1 MYVKPLP
8 SWLSGLLIVLGVAAV
23 YYGSAH
29 LGLLLAFQKTNA
41 SPVWPPS
48 GIAFAAILLLGY
60 RVWPGIAIGAFL
72 ANMVVFLTNQAA
84 SLPIVLVLSLGIAV
98 GNTLEAVCGAAL
110 LRKLGVADEP
120 LQRARAVFL
129 FLIATLLMCMVSS
142 IVGATG
148 LAVAGIIP
156 WVIYDQIWFTWW
168 LGDVAGV
175 LILTP
180 ALLSLFNRVERSRE
194 RHSFVES
201 VLLFSALFAVGNLTF
216 EHWFPE
222 NAIHSQV
229 YLLIPFLLWST
240 FRFGRRQVT
249 LAILTVSGIAI
260 WATVNGSGPFF
271 VKDSL
276 NLSLLLLQSFV
287 CTIALTML
295 SLVAVLTERRLAGEE
310 LLAVNETLEQ
320 RVSARTAEL
329 AQANKELHSE
339 VAERRHAEEQLRQS
353 QRLEAVGQLAAGI
366 AHNFNNLLQGIIGSL
381 DIALGDQRN
390 NIKAHLLDAQET
402 SLRAAEI
409 VKQLLLFARTAE
421 HARSKPVDVKQ
432 VLNDTVAICQ
442 KAFDRKLD
450 ITLHAPESLP
460 AVMGDSGQL
469 QQVFLN
475 ICLNAR
481 DALEGVSEPFIR
493 VVASS
498 RNGTEGKGDQ
508 NITIRVTDNGSGM
521 EKDVQRQILE
531 PFFTTKEVDKGTGL
545 GLATAFGIVQ
555 LHSGSIECDSTSGV
569 GTTFSVHLPAVDG
582 EKEPEPKT
590 IEEQAPGGTETLLLV
605 DDEEVVRKSLAAYL
619 SGQGYRVLLG
629 KDGRD
634 GLNVYERHQDEI
646 ALVLLDLSMPQM
658 SGQEVLRTLR
668 DLKPDLKVIIF
679 TGYSVSAEQI
689 EGSLPVIIKPV
700 NGRTVA
706 RRVREVL
713 DGDG

>member
-1 MYVKPLP
+1 M
-8 SWLSGLLIVLGVAAV
+8 
-23 YYGSAH
+23 
-29 LGLLLAFQKTNA
+29 
-41 SPVWPPS
+41 
-48 GIAFAAILLLGY
+48 
-60 RVWPGIAIGAFL
+60 
-72 ANMVVFLTNQAA
+72 
-84 SLPIVLVLSLGIAV
+84 
-98 GNTLEAVCGAAL
+98 
-110 LRKLGVADEP
+110 
-120 LQRARAVFL
+120 
-129 FLIATLLMCMVSS
+129 
-142 IVGATG
+142 
-148 LAVAGIIP
+148 
-156 WVIYDQIWFTWW
+156 
-168 LGDVAGV
+168 
-175 LILTP
+175 
-180 ALLSLFNRVERSRE
+180 
-194 RHSFVES
+194 
-201 VLLFSALFAVGNLTF
+201 
-216 EHWFPE
+216 
-222 NAIHSQV
+222 
-229 YLLIPFLLWST
+229 
-240 FRFGRRQVT
+240 
-249 LAILTVSGIAI
+249 
-260 WATVNGSGPFF
+260 
-271 VKDSL
+271 
-276 NLSLLLLQSFV
+276 
-287 CTIALTML
+287 
-295 SLVAVLTERRLAGEE
+295 
-310 LLAVNETLEQ
+310 
-320 RVSARTAEL
+320 
-329 AQANKELHSE
+329 
-339 VAERRHAEEQLRQS
+339 
-353 QRLEAVGQLAAGI
+353 
-366 AHNFNNLLQGIIGSL
+366 
-381 DIALGDQRN
+381 
-390 NIKAHLLDAQET
+390 
-402 SLRAAEI
+402 
-409 VKQLLLFARTAE
+409 KQLLLFARTAE

-521 EKDVQRQILE
+521 EKDVQGQIFE

-700 NGRTVA
+700 NGRTVG

>member
-84 SLPIVLVLSLGIAV
+84 SLPIVLVLSLWIAV

-110 LRKLGVADEP
+110 LRKLGVADQP

-180 ALLSLFNRVERSRE
+180 ALLSLFNRAERSRE
-194 RHSFVES
+194 RHSSVES
-201 VLLFSALFAVGNLTF
+201 VLLFAVLFAVGNLTF

-249 LAILTVSGIAI
+249 LAILMVSGIAI

-295 SLVAVLTERRLAGEE
+295 SLVAVLTERRLTGEE

-353 QRLEAVGQLAAGI
+353 QRLEAVGQLAAGV

-390 NIKAHLLDAQET
+390 NIKPHLLDAQET

-409 VKQLLLFARTAE
+409 VKQLLLFAHTAE
-421 HARSKPVDVKQ
+421 QARSKPVDVKQ

-442 KAFDRKLD
+442 RAFDRKLD
-450 ITLHAPESLP
+450 ITLHAPETLP

-475 ICLNAR
+475 MCLNAR

-493 VVASS
+493 VVATS
-498 RNGTEGKGDQ
+498 RNGTEGREDL
-508 NITIRVTDNGSGM
+508 TILVIDNGSGM
-521 EKDVQRQILE
+521 EKDVQGQIFE

-555 LHSGSIECDSTSGV
+555 LHNGSIECNSTSGV
-569 GTTFSVHLPAVDG
+569 GTTFSVHLAGVDG
-582 EKEPEPKT
+582 ETKPELKP

-629 KDGRD
+629 KDGRE
-634 GLNVYERHQDEI
+634 GLSTYERHQDEI

-658 SGQEVLRTLR
+658 SGQEVLKALR

-713 DGDG
+713 A